1 VANSACCT
9 GRWGSGRDERNGG
22 RRGAWFALRVG
33 AVLALGSAAA
43 SAQSDDCQPLR
54 EIHPLPG
61 EALPLDGSIWDIC
74 YYVSGGDRE
83 AAQSDDVC
91 AAPKLWDAQGNAIE
105 LTLDRRADAPPTRLV
120 TRYRPATPL
129 QVGASYKLDPG
140 AFSSPSGPRNFQVVE
155 ANANPPAP
163 PVIESLEY
171 SVLGSSA
178 EARFRF
184 APFQGLLVKDV
195 GAHGSVSLASIDV
208 SHVSEGNDPRPFVRL
223 ARRPCMEN
231 FAAQPGASASLRFG
245 VFDLAANFSG
255 WGETRDVKF
264 PANDTAAEAT
274 NTADDAEQDGGCA
287 LRAPGGASRSAAWL
301 ALASVALRRSRRTAA
316 RRSQRAQ

>member
-1 VANSACCT
+1 
-9 GRWGSGRDERNGG
+9 
-22 RRGAWFALRVG
+22 VG
-33 AVLALGSAAA
+33 ALLALGSAVAR
-43 SAQSDDCQPLR
+43 AQSDDCQPLR

-61 EALPLDGSIWDIC
+61 EALPADGSIWDIC

-91 AAPKLWDAQGNAIE
+91 AAPQLWDAQGNAIE
-105 LTLDRRADAPPTRLV
+105 LTLDRRADAPPTRLI

-129 QVGASYKLDPG
+129 QVGASYQLDPG
-140 AFSSPSGPRNFQVVE
+140 AFSTPSGMRTFQVVE
-155 ANANPPAP
+155 ANASPPAP
-163 PVIESLEY
+163 PVIASLEY
-171 SVLGSSA
+171 SVMGSSA

-195 GAHGSVSLASIDV
+195 GAHGAVALASIDV
-208 SHVSEGNDPRPFVRL
+208 SHVSEGNDPRPFLRL

-231 FAAQPGASASLRFG
+231 FAAQPGASTSLRFG

-264 PANDTAAEAT
+264 PATDTAAEST
-274 NTADDAEQDGGCA
+274 NAGDDAEQDGGCA
-287 LRAPGGASRSAAWL
+287 LRAPGRSSLSAAWL
-301 ALASVALRRSRRTAA
+301 ALACVALRRLRSRAA
-316 RRSQRAQ
+316 PRSDGAR

>member
-1 VANSACCT
+1 M
-9 GRWGSGRDERNGG
+9 
-22 RRGAWFALRVG
+22 GAI
-33 AVLALGSAAA
+33 LALGSAAA
-43 SAQSDDCQPLR
+43 RAQSEDCQPLR

-61 EALPLDGSIWDIC
+61 EALPVDGSIWDIC
-74 YYVSGGDRE
+74 YYVSGSDRE

-105 LTLDRRADAPPTRLV
+105 LTLDRRADAPPTRLI

-140 AFSSPSGPRNFQVVE
+140 AFSSPSGTRNFQVVE

-163 PVIESLEY
+163 PVIEALEY
-171 SVLGSSA
+171 SVMGSSA

-208 SHVSEGNDPRPFVRL
+208 SHVSEGNDPRPLLRL

-255 WGETRDVKF
+255 WGETRDLEF
-264 PANDTAAEAT
+264 PTTDTPTESTSAG
-274 NTADDAEQDGGCA
+274 DDAAQSGGCA
-287 LRAPGGASRSAAWL
+287 LHTPGRASLPVAWL
-301 ALASVALRRSRRTAA
+301 ALACIALRRLRSRVT
-316 RRSQRAQ
+316 QRPDSA